1 MLKYLL
7 WLTVIVVVVLVGIK
21 LVGSE
26 EANVESVQP
35 AEGSAYFL
43 TEAQADEQGAV
54 TVSVTQLNLNGPTET
69 LDFNVVM
76 DTHSVDL
83 SMDLAEQAE
92 LTTDTGLVVTA
103 NGWDGAR
110 GGHHVSGTLSFP
122 AVIDGETVLNNVTRL
137 TLTLRDVD
145 AAERVF
151 TWQLQEI
158 E

>member
-7 WLTVIVVVVLVGIK
+7 WLPVIVIVVLVGIK

-26 EANVESVQP
+26 DTPVESVQ
-35 AEGSAYFL
+35 AVKGNAFFTS
-43 TEAQADEQGAV
+43 EAQADEQGAV
-54 TVSVTQLNLNGPTET
+54 TVSVTQLNLNGPAET
-69 LDFNVVM
+69 LDFYVAM

-92 LTTDTGLVVTA
+92 LTTDTGLVVVPA
-103 NGWDGAR
+103 SWNGAQ

-122 AVIDGETVLNNVTRL
+122 AAIDGHTVLNNVTLL

-145 AAERVF
+145 AAERIF
-151 TWQLQEI
+151 TWQLQEA